1 MIPGC
6 PFVEDPYIENPS
18 CRESSDNRCLEIP
31 YKVSNQNMTSS
42 TISSNYLT
50 DETDDLTCD
59 SIVQDQNVF
68 VNAAGAPLPRK
79 EHREWMLDN
88 KNIEDFF

>member
-1 MIPGC
+1 MPRTIVIPGR
-6 PFVEDPYIENPS
+6 PFVGDPYIENPS
-18 CRESSDNRCLEIP
+18 CRESSDNCCLEEMP

-42 TISSNYLT
+42 TISSDHLT

-68 VNAAGAPLPRK
+68 MNAAGAPLPYK
-79 EHREWMLDN
+79 EHSE
-88 KNIEDFF
+88 